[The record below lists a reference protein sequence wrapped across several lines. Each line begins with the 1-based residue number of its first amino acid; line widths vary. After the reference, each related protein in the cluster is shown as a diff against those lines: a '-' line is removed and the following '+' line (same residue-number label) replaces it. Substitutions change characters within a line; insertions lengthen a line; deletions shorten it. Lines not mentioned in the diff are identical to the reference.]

1 MAKIVR
7 LTVDGLK
14 KLEDELGYLKTEGR
28 SEIAERIKIARGYGD
43 LSENSEYD
51 DAKNEQAK
59 IEARIAEIEAV
70 LKNHEIISDDEI
82 NGDTVNIGVTVEIQA
97 KGSKTTTTYHI
108 VGTAEADP
116 LNAKI
121 SDESPVGK
129 ALMGAKVGKKVI
141 VETPRGEVEYKIVSI
156 KK

>member
-7 LTVDGLK
+7 LTEDGLK
-14 KLEDELGYLKTEGR
+14 KLVDELEYLKTQGR
-28 SEIAERIKIARGYGD
+28 SDIAERIKIARGYGD

-59 IEARIAEIEAV
+59 IEARIAEIESII
-70 LKNHEIISDDEI
+70 KNHVIITDDEI
-82 NGDTVNIGVTVEIQA
+82 NGDVVTVGVDVEIKLSGA
-97 KGSKTTTTYHI
+97 KSSVTYHM
-108 VGTAEADP
+108 VGSAEADP
-116 LNAKI
+116 LNFKI

-129 ALMGAKVGKKVI
+129 ALMGQKVGDKVR
-141 VETPRGEVEYKIVSI
+141 VETPGGEVTYKIISI